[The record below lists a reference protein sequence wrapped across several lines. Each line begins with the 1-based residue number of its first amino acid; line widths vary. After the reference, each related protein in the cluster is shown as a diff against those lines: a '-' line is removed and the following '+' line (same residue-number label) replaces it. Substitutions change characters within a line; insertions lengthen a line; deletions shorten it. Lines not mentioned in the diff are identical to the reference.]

1 MPKGYVYEPTPAP
14 FIEHVGKI
22 YMKETT
28 RPDGVVEKWSAVRIE
43 PHQVNAWN
51 FAHGGL
57 LSTMAEVGTAT
68 ACWDPD
74 GPPCVAVDLSIQFI
88 GAPKLGE
95 ILEVCGTVTKRTR
108 SLIFSAARGE
118 VDGNPVLFATSIQKI
133 VGV

>member
-1 MPKGYVYEPTPAP
+1 MPEGYVYEPTPAP

-22 YMKETT
+22 YMKDVTQ
-28 RPDGVVEKWSAVRIE
+28 PDGVVEKWSAIRIE

-57 LSTMAEVGTAT
+57 LATMAEVGTAT
-68 ACWDPD
+68 AGWDPD

-95 ILEVCGTVTKRTR
+95 ILEVCGTLTKRTR
-108 SLIFSAARGE
+108 SMIFTAARGE